1 MLYSLPAAQTA
12 GPINPFLIGTGN
24 CTTPLALC
32 AALDPRV
39 LSLSGTYLL
48 AAMFDHE
55 FPCRT
60 RPLPSHAP
68 QDRLSCP
75 FATSPTIRRGCHPLR
90 LAKTSISCHGVCI
103 KQEGLVFLRIFNT
116 FVLFNVGDSPFI
128 ALESFGHSC
137 F

>member
-12 GPINPFLIGTGN
+12 EPINPFLIGMGN

-32 AALDPRV
+32 AALDPGI

-75 FATSPTIRRGCHPLR
+75 FATSPTILRGYHPLR
-90 LAKTSISCHGVCI
+90 LTKPSICCHVEYI
-103 KQEGLVFLRIFNT
+103 KQKGLVFLRIFNT

-128 ALESFGHSC
+128 ALESFDHSC

>member
-12 GPINPFLIGTGN
+12 EPINPFLIGTGN

-32 AALDPRV
+32 AALDPGI

-68 QDRLSCP
+68 QDRLSRL
-75 FATSPTIRRGCHPLR
+75 FAAYSTILRGCHPLR
-90 LAKTSISCHGVCI
+90 HMSPSIGCHGVSI
-103 KQEGLVFLRIFNT
+103 KQEGLVFLRIFNA

-128 ALESFGHSC
+128 ALESFDDSC